1 MGSFLKNINDIMKYG
16 SKPTTFYDAEMLT
29 IYWETKPELIKRILP
44 PPLKPAKRP
53 LVHAFI
59 ANYPKTNFC
68 PPYKEAGL
76 FILADY
82 NGELGTYCLSMPITD
97 GIGMAL
103 GREFCGLPK
112 KMADID
118 FKKDKTF
125 VEGTVG
131 RHGIDFFNVKVN
143 LNGKLN
149 DENAEKILAE
159 NYGKGLPMFNI
170 KYSKA
175 IDGSGFDL
183 KPTLVKQSINM
194 DTTVLQAGEVEIT
207 LKDSP
212 HDPWAELEV
221 VKMLGGIY
229 TVSTNVLLKGTILE
243 EINPMSFIPYSYLR
257 WDWWEDT
264 LD

>member
-1 MGSFLKNINDIMKYG
+1 MGSFIKNVNDIMKYG

-118 FKKDKTF
+118 FKKDNTF
-125 VEGTVG
+125 IEGTVG
-131 RHGIDFFNVKVN
+131 RHGIDFFNVKAN
-143 LNGKLN
+143 LNSKLN

-257 WDWWEDT
+257 WDWWEDN
-264 LD
+264 LN